1 MAATA
6 KKTKKAKGTLEQAVI
21 VRALDRAKKSIESRV
36 ELPAIAAGAYGV
48 DAQVHICGDVVV
60 GEATAA
66 GKAPK
71 VETGEILGAVLE
83 VCHRW
88 YDDFDADEM
97 IQEAVEILSAEGAE
111 EHATE
116 RLTDAK
122 AQARDSADHLCYT
135 KRVPARAGSVSGM
148 PSVQV
153 SGLIGQLGIELDIG
167 EDG

>member
-71 VETGEILGAVLE
+71 VETGEILGAVLAVVE
-83 VCHRW
+83 ETYGDCEIDW
-88 YDDFDADEM
+88 IIGEAYD
-97 IQEAVEILSAEGAE
+97 ILLDDKGHE
-111 EHATE
+111 
-116 RLTDAK
+116 DAK
-122 AQARDSADHLCYT
+122 DALECAKVWAKQYAENLGYT
-135 KRVPARAGSVSGM
+135 KPVPARAGSVSGM

-153 SGLIGQLGIELDIG
+153 SGLIGQLAVEMDIG
-167 EDG
+167 EDA